1 MLPPEL
7 PLKQTS
13 VNINI
18 GPERSR
24 EYTQLCAFYIEPTNT
39 ECQGTSSQHHRIE
52 WVKPTATS
60 LQLDVLLQSR
70 VELHGH

>member
-24 EYTQLCAFYIEPTNT
+24 EYTQIYAFYIEPRTT
-39 ECQGTSSQHHRIE
+39 ECEGTSSHHHRIE
-52 WVKPTATS
+52 WVKPIATS
-60 LQLDVLLQSR
+60 LQLYVLLQSR
-70 VELHGH
+70 AGLHGW